1 MYGEAR
7 KGGRELPGKD
17 LFLFEQHEA
26 SPLFPAANA
35 DRYPLINV

>member
-1 MYGEAR
+1 
-7 KGGRELPGKD
+7 

-26 SPLFPAANA
+26 YPLFPAANA